1 VSRVLVLGGTGMLG
15 HVLWRTCAERF
26 DAYATVRADEPT
38 AEAAEMLD
46 PEQIVTGVRV
56 EEPRSI
62 ARALDET
69 GAGAVV
75 NCIGVVKQAVDDPAV
90 AIRANALFPH
100 DLAAACRERGARLI
114 HISTDCVFSGRKG
127 GYTESDRPDPEDV
140 YGRSKL
146 LGEVATPG
154 ALTLRTS
161 MIGRE
166 IATSHGLLEWFLA
179 QSGGTVRG
187 FTRAVFSGPTTPV
200 LSRAIADILERHQSL
215 EGLYHLGAEPI
226 DKHALLLALR
236 DAFALDVEVEP
247 DERVV
252 IDRSLDSTNFRTATG
267 WSAPG
272 WSEMVSELA
281 ETAERYA
288 NVRQGLARR

>member
-15 HVLWRTCAERF
+15 HVLWRACAERF
-26 DAYATVRADEPT
+26 DAYATVRADEPS

-46 PEQIVTGVRV
+46 PERIVTGVRV

-62 ARALDET
+62 ARALEET
-69 GAGAVV
+69 RADAVV

-100 DLAAACRERGARLI
+100 ELAAACRERGARLI
-114 HISTDCVFSGRKG
+114 HVSTDCVFSGQKG
-127 GYTESDRPDPEDV
+127 GYAEADPPDPVDV

-146 LGEVATPG
+146 LGEVTTPG
-154 ALTLRTS
+154 ALTIRTS

-200 LSRAIADILERHQSL
+200 LSRAIADVLERHQSL

-226 DKHALLLALR
+226 DKHELLLLLR
-236 DAFALDVEVEP
+236 DAFEVEVEVEV
-247 DERVV
+247 DESVV
-252 IDRSLDSTNFRTATG
+252 IDRSLDSTSFRTATG
-267 WSAPG
+267 WAPPS
-272 WSEMVSELA
+272 WQEMVAELA
-281 ETAERYA
+281 QSAERYA

>member
-1 VSRVLVLGGTGMLG
+1 MRRVLVLGGTGMLG

-38 AEAAEMLD
+38 AEAAEVLD
-46 PEQIVTGVRV
+46 PGRIVTGVRI

-62 ARALDET
+62 ARALDDT
-69 GAGAVV
+69 RADAVV
-75 NCIGVVKQAVDDPAV
+75 NCIGIVKQAVDDPSV

-100 DLAAACRERGARLI
+100 DLAVACRERGARLI
-114 HISTDCVFSGRKG
+114 HVSTDCVFSGRKG
-127 GYTESDRPDPEDV
+127 GYTESDRPDPDDV

-146 LGEVATPG
+146 LGEVTAPG
-154 ALTLRTS
+154 ALTIRTS

-166 IATSHGLLEWFLA
+166 ITTSHGLLEWFLS

-200 LSRAIADILERHQSL
+200 LSRAIADVLERHQSL

-226 DKHALLLALR
+226 DKHELLLLAR
-236 DAFALDVEVEP
+236 DAFAFDVEIEP
-247 DERVV
+247 DESVV
-252 IDRSLDSTNFRTATG
+252 IDRSLDSTNFRSATG
-267 WSAPG
+267 WAAPT
-272 WSEMVSELA
+272 WREMVAELA

-288 NVRQGLARR
+288 NLRQGLARR